1 MQPEMSNESIVIR
14 GARVH
19 NLTNVD
25 IDIPRNQ
32 LVVFTGL
39 SGSGKSSLAFD
50 TIYAEGQRRYV
61 ESLSAY
67 ARQFLGIMEKPDVDK
82 IEGLS
87 PAISIDQK
95 SVSKNP
101 RSTVGT
107 ITEIYD
113 YFRLL
118 FARAGIPH
126 DPHTGQPMTSQTIDE
141 MVNVVLEYQHSDV
154 PIYLLA
160 PIVVNRKGEHKQIL
174 GDLEKQGFMR
184 VRIDGVVYLLDD
196 LVDTSLDEKK
206 RHTIEVV
213 LDRILDE
220 SGFNRARVRDSVET
234 AVGISGGYLTL
245 AEVKDKMKNE
255 FANRTL
261 SQHYGSPETGFN
273 LEELEPRNFSFNSP
287 YGACP
292 TCDGLGT
299 QLQMSP
305 DLVIPNPKLSIKQ
318 GAIRPW
324 LRFSRQ
330 KKLFAWYQKV
340 LDAFAHTHEIDL
352 NQPVQEMSE
361 ADVQKILYG
370 DGTGS
375 KVTVPSSLGKDVETT
390 FEGVIPILMKRY
402 QETDSDFVQS
412 ELEQYMVSVLCPTCN
427 GKRLKREYLWV
438 KVANRSIAELTN
450 MSIEDLY
457 AFCKEIHG
465 NPDHFDEHGLT
476 ISNPILKEI
485 VARIGFLLDV
495 GLDYLSLDRSGRT
508 LSGGEAQRIRLATQI
523 GSGLVG
529 VLYILDEPSIGL
541 HQRDN
546 TKLIRTL
553 ERLRDSGNTVMVVEH
568 DEETIN
574 RANHVID
581 IGPQAGEG
589 GGNVVAEGTPAEVSE
604 SRGLTG
610 EYLSG
615 RKKIQSPQTYRKGH
629 NQQIII
635 KGAAEHNL
643 NNIDVSIP
651 LGQFLCVTGVS
662 GSGKSTLVETIFRRA
677 VSRRLNN
684 ARDVP
689 GKHKDITG
697 LSQIDKLVNIDQSPI
712 GRTPRSN
719 PATYTGVFTHI
730 RELFAQTQE
739 AKARGYK
746 PGRFSFNV
754 QGGRCET
761 CKGDGV
767 LKIEMNFLPD
777 VYVDCQECHGKRY
790 NKEAL
795 EILYHQRTISD
806 VLNMEVDTALEF
818 FKNIPAIRDKL
829 ATLSEVG
836 LGYIKLGQPATEL
849 SGGEAQRIKLATEL
863 SKRST
868 GKTFYIL
875 DEPTTG
881 LHFED
886 VNNLLSILHRLVD
899 KGNTVMVIEH
909 HLDVIKNA
917 DHILDLGPDGGSH
930 GGDLVATG
938 TPHEVAEVDA
948 SYTGKFLKEVLE

>member
-1 MQPEMSNESIVIR
+1 
-14 GARVH
+14 
-19 NLTNVD
+19 
-25 IDIPRNQ
+25 
-32 LVVFTGL
+32 VFTGL

-50 TIYAEGQRRYV
+50 TIYAEGQRRCV

-126 DPHTGQPMTSQTIDE
+126 DPNTGKPITSQTVEE
-141 MVNVVLEYQHSDV
+141 MVNVVLQYQGSEI

-160 PIVVNRKGEHKQIL
+160 PIIVNRKGEHKQVL
-174 GDLEKQGFMR
+174 SDLEKQGFMR
-184 VRIDGVVYLLDD
+184 VRVDGIVYLLDD
-196 LVDTSLDEKK
+196 LVTRPLDEKK
-206 RHTIEVV
+206 RHTVEVV
-213 LDRILDE
+213 VDRLLDE

-234 AVGISGGYLTL
+234 ALRHSEGYLTI

-255 FANRTL
+255 FADRTL
-261 SQHYGSPETGFN
+261 SQHYGSSETGFN

-340 LDAFAHTHEIDL
+340 LDAFADKHNIDL
-352 NQPVQEMSE
+352 NTPVNQLTNEE
-361 ADVQKILYG
+361 VQSVLYG
-370 DGTGS
+370 VENDS
-375 KVTVPSSLGKDVETT
+375 DVTVPSSLGKDVHTT

-402 QETDSDFVQS
+402 QETDSDFVRS
-412 ELEQYMVSVLCPTCN
+412 ELEQYMISVTCPTCN

-438 KVANRSIAELTN
+438 KVANRSIAELTD

-457 AFCKEIHG
+457 EFCKRIYG
-465 NPDHFDEHGLT
+465 NTEVFDEHGLK

-485 VARIGFLLDV
+485 VTRLGFLLDV

-541 HQRDN
+541 HPRDN
-546 TKLIRTL
+546 TKLINTL

-581 IGPQAGEG
+581 IGPKAGEG
-589 GGNVVAEGTPAEVSE
+589 GGNLVSAGTPDEVKE

-615 RKKIQSPQTYRKGH
+615 RKNIQSPQSYRKGH
-629 NQQIII
+629 NQKITI

-643 NNIDVSIP
+643 ANIDVSFP
-651 LGQFLCVTGVS
+651 LGRFLCITGVS

-677 VSRRLNN
+677 VSKRLNN
-684 ARDVP
+684 ARDLP

-730 RELFAQTQE
+730 REMFAQTKE

-777 VYVDCQECHGKRY
+777 VYVDCQECNGKRY

-795 EILYHQRTISD
+795 EITYNRHTISD

-818 FKNIPAIRDKL
+818 FKNIPSIRDKL

-836 LGYIKLGQPATEL
+836 LGYIKLGQPATQL

-863 SKRST
+863 SRRST

-917 DHILDLGPDGGSH
+917 DHIVDLGPDGGAH
-930 GGDLVATG
+930 GGEVIATG

-948 SYTGKFLKEVLE
+948 SYTGTFLKEVL